1 MPCKICHYNQVKDL
15 DRLLLAGVTPASL
28 SQKYRFS
35 IAELQRHQEHLH
47 QKMALAQKRFQVSLS
62 QGLYCKLNTVM
73 EMVLGVVRGAKQ
85 GQDARLLLQAGREF
99 TRIINLMHK
108 MTAKL
113 EFDPEFLYCLT
124 ASPEWDLQEDALLP
138 YAFQALSK
146 TRQTLKVNLFEPCP
160 ASAPQVPEPALDSK
174 VKVLPPHRENK
185 PGPQSLAH
193 LSGTSAPPAGLPGQE
208 ISTGESPPENQRD
221 TSATEARQK
230 RENLALSAKLNNNL
244 NKLCAVKN
252 FFRQSAD

>member
-1 MPCKICHYNQVKDL
+1 MPCKICNYNQVKDI
-15 DRLLLAGVTPASL
+15 DRLLLAGVAPDSL
-28 SQKYRFS
+28 SRKYRFS
-35 IAELQRHQEHLH
+35 SLELQHHHEHLH

-99 TRIINLMHK
+99 TKIINLMHK

-138 YAFQALSK
+138 YAFQALSR

-160 ASAPQVPEPALDSK
+160 APEPQISEPALTSK
-174 VKVLPPHRENK
+174 VKLLPPHRENK
-185 PGPQSLAH
+185 PGSQNLDH
-193 LSGTSAPPAGLPGQE
+193 LPETSAPLAREHGQE
-208 ISTGESPPENQRD
+208 TSPGESPPENIRD
-221 TSATEARQK
+221 GSATAARQE
-230 RENLALSAKLNNNL
+230 RDRLALSAN
-244 NKLCAVKN
+244 
-252 FFRQSAD
+252 